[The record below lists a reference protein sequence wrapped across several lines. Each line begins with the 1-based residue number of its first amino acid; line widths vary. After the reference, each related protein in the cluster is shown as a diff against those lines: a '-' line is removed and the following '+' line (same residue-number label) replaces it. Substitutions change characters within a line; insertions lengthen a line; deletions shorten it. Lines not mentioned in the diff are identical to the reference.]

1 MSGQQLTALYT
12 DAMGLLKE
20 LIATPSYSREEQE
33 SAAILRKFFSA
44 KGISVN
50 RYMNNVWVA
59 NKHFDADR
67 PTILLNSH
75 HDTVKPNKDYKH
87 DPFVALER
95 DGKLYGLGSND
106 AGGCLVSLAATFLY
120 FYEQQGLKYN
130 IIFAATAEEEVSG
143 ANGIEALLPQLGNIS
158 FGIVGEPTLMDMAV
172 AEKGLMVLDCVAH
185 GRSGHAAREEGENAI
200 YKAMKDMA
208 WFRDFVFPK
217 VSDTLGP
224 VKMSVTMVNAGTQH
238 NVVPATCSFTVDVRL
253 NECYTHEQALEL
265 IEQNVDCDVTARSM
279 RLRSTSIAADHPI
292 VKAGLALGLK
302 PYGSATM
309 SDKALMPFPALKIG
323 PGDSARSHMADEYV
337 FTDEIS
343 KGIDIY
349 VQLLKAVL

>member
-1 MSGQQLTALYT
+1 MSGEQLTALYT

-20 LIATPSYSREEQE
+20 LIAIPSYSREEHGTA
-33 SAAILRKFFSA
+33 AAISKFFSA
-44 KGISVN
+44 KGVIVN
-50 RYMNNVWVA
+50 RYLNNIWVA
-59 NKHFDADR
+59 NKYFDENK

-75 HDTVKPNKDYKH
+75 HDTVKPKDYTH
-87 DPFVALER
+87 DPFVALEQ

-185 GRSGHAAREEGENAI
+185 GKSGHAAREEGENAI

-208 WFRDFVFPK
+208 WFRDFVFPE
-217 VSDTLGP
+217 VSATLGP

-238 NVVPATCSFTVDVRL
+238 NVVPATCNFTVDVRL

-337 FTDEIS
+337 FTEEIN

>member
-1 MSGQQLTALYT
+1 MSGEQLTALYT
-12 DAMGLLKE
+12 GALGLLKE
-20 LIATPSYSREEQE
+20 LIAIPSYSREEQE
-33 SAAILRKFFSA
+33 TAAILRRFFSA

-59 NKHFDADR
+59 NKHFDADK

-87 DPFVALER
+87 DPFVALEQE
-95 DGKLYGLGSND
+95 GKLYGLGSND

-120 FYEQQGLKYN
+120 FNEQADLKYN

-185 GRSGHAAREEGENAI
+185 GKSGHAAREEGENSI

-208 WFRDFVFPK
+208 WFRDFVFPE

-253 NECYTHEQALEL
+253 NECYTHEQALAL
-265 IEQNVDCDVTARSM
+265 IKQNVDCDVTARSM

-323 PGDSARSHMADEYV
+323 PGDSARSHMADEYIFV
-337 FTDEIS
+337 AEIS
-343 KGIDIY
+343 RGIDIY

>member
-1 MSGQQLTALYT
+1 MSGEQLTALYT
-12 DAMGLLKE
+12 GALGLLKE
-20 LIATPSYSREEQE
+20 LIAIPSYSREEQE
-33 SAAILRKFFSA
+33 TAAILRRFFSA

-59 NKHFDADR
+59 NKHFDADK

-87 DPFVALER
+87 DPFVALEQE
-95 DGKLYGLGSND
+95 GKLYGLGSND

-120 FYEQQGLKYN
+120 FNEQADLKYN

-185 GRSGHAAREEGENAI
+185 GKSGHAAREEGESAI

-253 NECYTHEQALEL
+253 NECYTHEQALE
-265 IEQNVDCDVTARSM
+265 IIKQNVDCDVTARSM

-292 VKAGLALGLK
+292 VMAGLALGLK

-323 PGDSARSHMADEYV
+323 PGDSARSHMADEYIFV
-337 FTDEIS
+337 AEIS
-343 KGIDIY
+343 RGIDIY
-349 VQLLKAVL
+349 VQLLNALL

>member
-1 MSGQQLTALYT
+1 MSGEQLTALYK
-12 DAMGLLKE
+12 DATGLLKE
-20 LIATPSYSREEQE
+20 LIAIPSYSREEQE
-33 SAAILRKFFSA
+33 TAALIRRFFSA
-44 KGISVN
+44 RGISVN
-50 RYMNNVWVA
+50 RFMNNVWVV
-59 NKHFDADR
+59 NKHFEETK

-75 HDTVKPNKDYKH
+75 HDTVKPNKDYTH
-87 DPFVALER
+87 DPFVAMEQ

-106 AGGCLVSLAATFLY
+106 AGGCLVSLAAAFLY
-120 FYEQQGLKYN
+120 FNEQADLKYN

-143 ANGIEALLPQLGNIS
+143 ANGVEALLPQLGDIS

-185 GRSGHAAREEGENAI
+185 GKSGHAAREEGENAI
-200 YKAMKDMA
+200 YNAIKDIE
-208 WFRDFVFPK
+208 WFKGFTFPK
-217 VSDTLGP
+217 VSEVLGP
-224 VKMSVTMVNAGTQH
+224 VKMSVTMVSAGTQH

-253 NECYTHEQALEL
+253 NECYAHEQALE
-265 IEQNVDCDVTARSM
+265 IIKQNVDCDVTARSM

-292 VKAGLALGLK
+292 VLAGKALGLK

-337 FTDEIS
+337 YTEEIS
-343 KGIDIY
+343 KGIEIY
-349 VQLLKAVL
+349 VQLLNAVL

>member
-33 SAAILRKFFSA
+33 SAAILRRFFSA

-50 RYMNNVWVA
+50 RYMNNVWAA
-59 NKHFDADR
+59 NKHFDADK

-87 DPFVALER
+87 GPFVALER

-238 NVVPATCSFTVDVRL
+238 NVVPATCNFTVDVRL

-265 IEQNVDCDVTARSM
+265 IKQNVDCDVTARSM

-337 FTDEIS
+337 FTEEIN

-349 VQLLKAVL
+349 VQLLKTVL